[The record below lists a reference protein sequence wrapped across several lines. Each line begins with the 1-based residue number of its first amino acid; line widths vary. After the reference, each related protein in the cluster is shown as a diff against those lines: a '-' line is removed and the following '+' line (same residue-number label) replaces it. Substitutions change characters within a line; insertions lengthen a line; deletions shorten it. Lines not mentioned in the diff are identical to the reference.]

1 MDKPADIAHESFT
14 IIRAELASAGY
25 RFDPAMAALIE
36 RIIHS
41 TADFE
46 FATITRASPGALE
59 AGLRA
64 LQRGR
69 PIVTDVQMVRIGISA
84 TRVAALGGTLH
95 CLVADAATRA
105 QAENQ
110 GETRSAIG
118 IRRAA
123 EQGLLEDGIVA
134 IGNAPT
140 ALYEIIRLVGAGL
153 RPALVIG
160 VPVGFVNTVESKAAL
175 MQLSA
180 VPWIVTVGRKGGSP
194 VAVAIL
200 NALLRLASGSSA
212 AEVD

>member
-1 MDKPADIAHESFT
+1 
-14 IIRAELASAGY
+14 
-25 RFDPAMAALIE
+25 
-36 RIIHS
+36 IHS

-46 FATITRASPGALE
+46 FAAITRASPGAVD

-64 LQRGR
+64 LRHGR
-69 PIVTDVQMVRIGISA
+69 PIVTDVQMVRVGISPA
-84 TRVAALGGTLH
+84 RLAALGGTLH
-95 CLVADAATRA
+95 CLVADAATRT
-105 QAENQ
+105 QAESQ
-110 GETRSAIG
+110 GLTRSATG

-160 VPVGFVNTVESKAAL
+160 VPVGFVNTTESKAAL

-180 VPWIVTVGRKGGSP
+180 VPWVVTVGRKGGSP
-194 VAVAIL
+194 VAVAIV
-200 NALLRLASGSSA
+200 NALLRLASGAGA